1 MLSLFGK
8 KNLICRLCPPKNGS
22 LAWRNA
28 PSEFNELQKLFDALK
43 TSSPTDDCN
52 ACCDDCITGQ
62 DVSTNDFDIGI
73 HRYSS
78 CSWKTAKAVDVIR
91 AIIESRQTASDIWK
105 DMPLNELMSL
115 SNYVLLSLI
124 PNTHTH
130 THTHTLSL
138 SLSLAI
144 SNCTCLLFF

>member
-1 MLSLFGK
+1 MVLSRGGTHL
-8 KNLICRLCPPKNGS
+8 RS
-22 LAWRNA
+22 LTN
-28 PSEFNELQKLFDALK
+28 SKKLFDALK

-73 HRYSS
+73 HRYSP

-130 THTHTLSL
+130 ALTHARVESREPSYQRYAAWHASFICTIR
-138 SLSLAI
+138 LAKKGA
-144 SNCTCLLFF
+144 